1 MKRLTG
7 QWVRKAEGGWIMARD
22 AARSRQPVKDAIC
35 FHCQQAAEKYLKAL
49 LQELGLPIGRTHD
62 LEALHINLLPHYAA
76 LRGLRRGLSFL
87 TDYAVEPR
95 YPGKNATKRQ
105 MTSALRW
112 AGRIRETCR
121 DLLGIRPRRKR
132 RP

>member
-7 QWVRKAEGGWIMARD
+7 QWVRKAEGDWIIARD

-35 FHCQQAAEKYLKAL
+35 FHCQQSAEKYLKAL
-49 LQELGLPIGRTHD
+49 LQELGHPVGRTHD
-62 LEALHINLLPHYAA
+62 LEALYIDLLPHHAG

-105 MTSALRW
+105 MTAALRW
-112 AGRIRETCR
+112 AERVRETCR
-121 DLLGIRPRRKR
+121 SLLRIHTGRNRSP
-132 RP
+132 